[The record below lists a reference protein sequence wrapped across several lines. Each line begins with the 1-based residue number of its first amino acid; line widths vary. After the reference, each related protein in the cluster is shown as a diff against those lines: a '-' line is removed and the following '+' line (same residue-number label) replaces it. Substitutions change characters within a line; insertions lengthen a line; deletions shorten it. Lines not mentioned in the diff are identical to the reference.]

1 MPSPSAPLATLSSPF
16 LSLLLL
22 LFALLFL
29 AEQAQ
34 AQATISSPASVTECL
49 PQQLTISG
57 GEPPYTITVLPGGS
71 TGGEPLETLPTLEEA
86 GTVRWVADIPAGQD
100 ITFAVRDNT
109 GAVNFSAQVPVL
121 AGSSTD
127 CLGDNAST
135 GSATTTTGSESATV
149 SGSTTTSGTDSES
162 ESETSSSA
170 SASTSGS
177 ASRTTSTSTGSGTTS
192 RTTSAASA
200 SATETGGNN
209 GAAVVEGKNILL
221 PAALLLVSAF
231 A

>member
-1 MPSPSAPLATLSSPF
+1 MPSPSAALATLFSPF
-16 LSLLLL
+16 FLLLL
-22 LFALLFL
+22 ALLSF
-29 AEQAQ
+29 AEQAR
-34 AQATISSPASVTECL
+34 AQATISSPSSVTECL

-57 GEPPYTITVLPGGS
+57 GEPPYTITVLPGGA
-71 TGGEPLETLPTLEEA
+71 TGGEPLETLPTLEEE

-149 SGSTTTSGTDSES
+149 SGSTTTSGTES

-170 SASTSGS
+170 STGTTGS

-192 RTTSAASA
+192 RTTSTASA
-200 SATETGGNN
+200 SATETGGSN
-209 GAAVVEGKNILL
+209 GAAVAERNQLL
-221 PAALLLVSAF
+221 PAALLLLAAF